1 MHQPIGIMV
10 KAKNSE
16 SAKGEIF
23 SALDYIVGEGR
34 PFDYYGDVLE
44 VEEYTPE
51 GGKGKELVDD
61 RLEENKSE
69 FMGHI
74 KTIRANINSSSNEE
88 LYNSDND
95 FRYCCYYVGAYR
107 GPSCWL
113 YDNWGSGL
121 RTSKEFDNSLDELE
135 KDEKHYIV
143 VVDVHC

>member
-1 MHQPIGIMV
+1 MPIGIMV
-10 KAKNSE
+10 KAKNSKD
-16 SAKGEIF
+16 AKGEIF

-34 PFDYYGDVLE
+34 PFDYYGEVLE

-61 RLEENKSE
+61 RMEENKSE
-69 FMGHI
+69 FMNHI
-74 KTIRANINSSSNEE
+74 KKIRANIDSSSNEE
-88 LYNSDND
+88 LYNDNKD
-95 FRYCCYYVGAYR
+95 FRYCCYNIGAYR

-121 RTSKEFDNSLDELE
+121 RTPKELDNSLEELE
-135 KDEKHYIV
+135 KNEKYYIV